1 MPANRLRADKPARR
15 VVKTSRWL
23 LLRNRENVPDEQVV
37 RLEELLAANKALL
50 TVYLLKE
57 DLKGLWRYRRAA
69 WAWKAW
75 KSWKRRALRSGLEP
89 LRVFVR
95 RLEPYLSG
103 ILAHCRWPLGTL
115 AAFGSVERSNEHCPF
130 CKLVRRYG
138 TDARLQSSFATRPL
152 IAPSDAQMGM
162 LALLRNTRSTAATPS
177 PRSTSDPD
185 G

>member
-1 MPANRLRADKPARR
+1 GPGALRPGPRRGDGHELRLRPGGSGALPERGGRLRPVPCRGQVRPGGDRPGRVDEADRLRADKPARR

-57 DLKGLWRYRRAA
+57 DLEGLWRYRREA

-103 ILAHCRWPLGTL
+103 ILAHCRWPLGTNL
-115 AAFGSVERSNEHCPF
+115 VEGIN
-130 CKLVRRYG
+130 
-138 TDARLQSSFATRPL
+138 
-152 IAPSDAQMGM
+152 
-162 LALLRNTRSTAATPS
+162 
-177 PRSTSDPD
+177 
-185 G
+185 

>member
-1 MPANRLRADKPARR
+1 VAKYGREVIDRVRVDEADRLRADKPARR

-57 DLKGLWRYRRAA
+57 DLKGLWRYRREA

-103 ILAHCRWPLGTL
+103 ILAHCRWPLGTNL
-115 AAFGSVERSNEHCPF
+115 VEGINNKIKVIKRVAYGYRDDAYFFLKIRAAFPG
-130 CKLVRRYG
+130 LG
-138 TDARLQSSFATRPL
+138 
-152 IAPSDAQMGM
+152 
-162 LALLRNTRSTAATPS
+162 
-177 PRSTSDPD
+177 
-185 G
+185 